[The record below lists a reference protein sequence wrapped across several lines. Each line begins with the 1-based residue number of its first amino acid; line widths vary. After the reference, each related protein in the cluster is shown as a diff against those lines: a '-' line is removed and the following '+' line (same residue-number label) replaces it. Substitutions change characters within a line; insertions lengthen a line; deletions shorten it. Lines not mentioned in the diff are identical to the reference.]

1 LALKT
6 TLTGWLLASFRGWPM
21 SLLDLPAPLTPA
33 SDNAE
38 AARAIDGQ
46 YSILIS

>member
-6 TLTGWLLASFRGWPM
+6 TLTGWLLASFRGWPV
-21 SLLDLPAPLTPA
+21 SLLDLPAPPTPA

-38 AARAIDGQ
+38 AARAIDG
-46 YSILIS
+46 LH